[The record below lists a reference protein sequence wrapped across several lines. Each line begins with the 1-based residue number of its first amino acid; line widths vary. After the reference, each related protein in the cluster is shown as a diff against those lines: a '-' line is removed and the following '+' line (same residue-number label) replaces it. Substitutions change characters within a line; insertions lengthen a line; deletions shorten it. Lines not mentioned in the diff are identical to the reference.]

1 MTASDSIVEL
11 LKEVLAPLG
20 AVTVRQ
26 MFGGAM
32 VYINGVALGLLDN
45 DVLYLKA
52 DDTNKGMFEA
62 EGQGPFVYEG
72 KTKPVA
78 MSYWRVPERLYD
90 EPDEMAEWA
99 RAALQA
105 ARRVTIK
112 KTKSKSLPNE
122 TVPKV
127 AAPKPATTTTPASK
141 KPASTKS
148 GLKPKRT

>member
-1 MTASDSIVEL
+1 MVSNNVVDL
-11 LKEVLAPLG
+11 LSEMLRPLG
-20 AVTVRQ
+20 TVSVRR

-32 VYINGVALGLLDN
+32 VYIDGVALGLLDN

-90 EPDEMAEWA
+90 EPEEMAEWGH
-99 RAALQA
+99 AALQA
-105 ARRVTIK
+105 ARRATITIK
-112 KTKSKSLPNE
+112 KTKPVS
-122 TVPKV
+122 KV
-127 AAPKPATTTTPASK
+127 AAPNAAARKTPASK